1 MYKRQLLHCVSTYPT
16 KIKEVNLNSIIK
28 LKNSFDVHI
37 GFSDHTKGLTASM
50 TSIALG
56 AVMLEKHFT
65 LSRSDGGVDSQFSVE
80 PIEMKQLVQNCNDV
94 FISLGNFDF
103 KRSKNEKSN
112 EIFRRS
118 IYFVEDLEKG
128 DTIQVRHIRRIRP
141 GYGLPPVSY
150 THLTLP
156 TKA

>member
-1 MYKRQLLHCVSTYPT
+1 MSE
-16 KIKEVNLNSIIK
+16 IKEQEK
-28 LKNSFDVHI
+28 TALK
-37 GFSDHTKGLTASM
+37 
-50 TSIALG
+50 
-56 AVMLEKHFT
+56 
-65 LSRSDGGVDSQFSVE
+65 GGEF
-80 PIEMKQLVQNCNDV
+80 LVKETNCNDV

-141 GYGLPPVSY
+141 GYGLPPKFFKKIIGSKVKVKVQKF
-150 THLTLP
+150 LR
-156 TKA
+156 